1 MIIDYLSTKKLKY
14 EKTPDQI
21 CFPLYKINI
30 RQNKVKNEMKLE
42 MDCN

>member
-1 MIIDYLSTKKLKY
+1 MKKHLRKNS
-14 EKTPDQI
+14 
-21 CFPLYKINI
+21 FPLYKINI